1 MPAAPAVLVTG
12 ASGLLGAH
20 ACLAAAARG
29 MRVTGTVHRHP
40 VSLPGVELVGVDL
53 AGAGDVRA
61 LLDDARPDWVL
72 HCAAMTEVDR
82 AEEHPE
88 LAARANVEMTAL
100 LAGAAAGAGAG
111 FVYVSTDAVYPGT
124 AGGYGEDDATGPV
137 NVYARSKLAG
147 EAAARAAGARHLV
160 VRANLFGWNVQ
171 AKQSLAEWVLARL
184 EAGDEVPGFADVC
197 FNPLEASELAETLLD
212 LAAGP
217 HRGTVNAGA
226 ADRVSKYAFARTV
239 AEVFGFDPG
248 RVRAASAAD
257 VAFRAPRPRD
267 TSMDVSRLAAWL
279 GRTPPTVRAGIER
292 FRRQRDD
299 GYLDRLKGGPVHAT
313 LTT

>member
-1 MPAAPAVLVTG
+1 MPGAPAVLVTG
-12 ASGLLGAH
+12 ASGLLGPH

-29 MRVTGTVHRHP
+29 MRVTGTVHRNP
-40 VSLPGVELVGVDL
+40 VSLPGVETVGVDL
-53 AGAGDVRA
+53 ARAGDVRA
-61 LLDDARPDWVL
+61 LLDDVRPDWVL

-82 AEEHPE
+82 AEDEPA
-88 LAARANVEMTAL
+88 LAARGNVEATAL
-100 LAGAAAGAGAG
+100 LARAAAAAGAG
-111 FVYVSTDAVYPGT
+111 FVYVSTDAVYPGER
-124 AGGYGEDDATGPV
+124 GGYAEDDPTGPV

-147 EAAARAAGARHLV
+147 EDAVRAAGPRHLV
-160 VRANLFGWNVQ
+160 VRANLFGWN
-171 AKQSLAEWVLARL
+171 ARPKQGLAEWVLARL
-184 EAGDEVPGFADVC
+184 EAGDEVPGFTDVV
-197 FNPLEASELAETLLD
+197 FNPLEAGTLAETLLD

-226 ADRVSKYAFARTV
+226 ADRVSKYGFARAV

-299 GYLDRLKGGPVHAT
+299 GSLDRLRDGPAHAT
-313 LTT
+313 LTP

>member
-1 MPAAPAVLVTG
+1 MPPVPAVLVTG

-29 MRVTGTVHRHP
+29 MRVVGTVHLHP

-53 AGAGDVRA
+53 SAEAEVRA
-61 LLDDARPDWVL
+61 LVDDVRPAWVL

-82 AEEHPE
+82 AQEHPHEAE
-88 LAARANVEMTAL
+88 LANVEATAL
-100 LAGAAAGAGAG
+100 LARAAAAAGAGL
-111 FVYVSTDAVYPGT
+111 VYVSTDAVYPGDR
-124 AGGYGEDDATGPV
+124 GGYAEDDPTGPV

-147 EAAARAAGARHLV
+147 EEAVRAAGPRHLV

-171 AKQSLAEWVLARL
+171 PKQSLAEWILAGL
-184 EAGDEVPGFADVC
+184 EAGGPVPGFADVC
-197 FNPLEASELAETLLD
+197 FNPLEAGELAGTLLD

-226 ADRVSKYAFARTV
+226 SDRVSKYAFARMV
-239 AEVFGFDPG
+239 AEVFGHDPG
-248 RVRAASAAD
+248 LVTPASAAD
-257 VAFRAPRPRD
+257 AAFRAPRPRD
-267 TSMDVSRLAAWL
+267 TSMDVSRLTAWL
-279 GRTPPTVRAGIER
+279 GRTPPTVRAGIEQ

-299 GYLDRLKGGPVHAT
+299 GFLDRLKGGPAHAT
-313 LTT
+313 HNP